1 MSVDAIMAECAI
13 PMGTVHALKDTLL
26 HTVSTLFKNS
36 LLILLSL
43 RAILKILLLR
53 LNLLLKSKP

>member
-36 LLILLSL
+36 LLIRPSL
-43 RAILKILLLR
+43 RAILRMWLLR
-53 LNLLLKSKP
+53 LNL